1 MNKQYFYQFLEPI
14 SKELA
19 YVARE
24 LENSIFTST
33 RTMLTHARVFV
44 ENILQKVTNIE
55 KLLNEPWMNLKD
67 RIDLLNE
74 MNNQEHMFRF
84 RDL

>member
-1 MNKQYFYQFLEPI
+1 
-14 SKELA
+14 
-19 YVARE
+19 
-24 LENSIFTST
+24 
-33 RTMLTHARVFV
+33 MLTHARVFV